1 MLNHV
6 VGGLERS
13 NGNRL
18 LCNQNGHGAGYSPLI
33 GSSPPMRDLC
43 EKIAKVSQGDYPVM
57 LVGETGT
64 GKELVARCIHQT
76 GPRADR
82 PFTPVDCG
90 ALVPTLIESELFGY
104 VRGAFTG
111 AVCNK
116 KGLFEAA
123 GSGTVFI
130 DEINEL
136 PVDLQAK
143 LLRAL
148 EEKEIRRV
156 GSVNRTEINAR
167 VLAASIHDLESA
179 VHLGGFRKDLYYRLS
194 VVTLPLP
201 PLRERKSDI
210 PLLVNHYLEKLQKP
224 GQPRLI
230 LSEGAMECLMAHD
243 WPGNVRELRNCIE
256 RATALASGPVL
267 KCADLSIY
275 PEDSRIPSLNGS
287 PFEKPNSFLPL
298 RELERQYILRAL
310 ADMGGNK
317 LLAAQ
322 RLGIGKT
329 TLYRKLKT
337 YRTA

>member
-18 LCNQNGHGAGYSPLI
+18 LCNQNGHGAGYGPLI
-33 GSSPPMRDLC
+33 GSSPPMRELC
-43 EKIAKVSQGDYPVM
+43 EKIAKVSQGDYAV
-57 LVGETGT
+57 LIVGETGT

-82 PFTPVDCG
+82 PFLPIDCST
-90 ALVPTLIESELFGY
+90 LTSTLIECELFGHT
-104 VRGAFTG
+104 RGAFTG
-111 AVCNK
+111 AVRTK
-116 KGLFEAA
+116 EGLLEAA
-123 GSGTVFI
+123 GGGTVLL
-130 DEINEL
+130 DEVNEMSI
-136 PVDLQAK
+136 DLQPK

-156 GSVNRTEINAR
+156 GSVNRTKINAR
-167 VLAASIHDLESA
+167 VLAASNRDLEVA
-179 VHLGGFRKDLYYRLS
+179 VRQGTIRQDLYYRLS
-194 VVTLPLP
+194 VVTLRLP
-201 PLRERKSDI
+201 PLRERKSDM
-210 PLLVNHYLEKLQKP
+210 PLLVNHFLEKFQPP

-230 LSEGAMECLMAHD
+230 LSEGAMECLMDHD
-243 WPGNVRELRNCIE
+243 WPGNVRELKNCIE
-256 RATALASGPVL
+256 RAVGLSFGRILECGDLAIEL
-267 KCADLSIY
+267 KASFL
-275 PEDSRIPSLNGS
+275 DSLPGV

-298 RELERQYILRAL
+298 RELERRYILRAL

-322 RLGIGKT
+322 LLGIGKT

-337 YRTA
+337 YRPA